1 MRGCGQRSSMA
12 ASRPSLG
19 AIRMC
24 AFACVLLS
32 VFVAA
37 AADGQELGS
46 LEWFRAEWKA
56 AEKVGLPEGYY
67 IDYSILTRVP
77 GDEAELARL
86 AGIIEGKPDHPL
98 RRTHDE
104 LKSQIEIGPKTT
116 RYRVWYGGPNRWR
129 LSMTHPLHLPAGY
142 EYAEIAYDGPR
153 TWWMTPKELRLL
165 DARRP
170 PEGRDPA
177 GLISALP
184 HYLNDWLAMGFSSG
198 PLGITPVSSVV
209 RDGVW
214 EATTASASGQR
225 VWRYKGRVEGDRI
238 LADVREL
245 IVCEDDPKW
254 LGHRKVW
261 SEWYFVD
268 AIGQWAATRV
278 DSIDADGLAYMTT
291 ALHEI
296 RPLKAGELDALMT
309 RPAADG
315 TDPVRGLVTFTSIVD
330 YGSGTA
336 ETWSEG
342 ERVTVTLPPD
352 ASRQPPPSWLKPAG
366 WTLVA
371 VIVGALVWF
380 RLKRGQ

>member
-1 MRGCGQRSSMA
+1 MTA
-12 ASRPSLG
+12 FRPSLG
-19 AIRMC
+19 ANRIC

-37 AADGQELGS
+37 AAHGQELGS

-56 AEKVGLPEGYY
+56 AEKVGLPEGHY
-67 IDYSILTRVP
+67 IDYSILTRIP

-86 AGIIEGKPDHPL
+86 AEIIEGKPDHPL

-116 RYRVWYGGPNRWR
+116 RYRLWYGGPNRWR

-170 PEGRDPA
+170 PEGHDPA

-184 HYLNDWLAMGFSSG
+184 HYINDWLAMGFSSG
-198 PLGITPVSSVV
+198 PLGVTPVSSVV

-225 VWRYKGRVEGDRI
+225 VWQYSGHVDASRVVIDSMT
-238 LADVREL
+238 L
-245 IVCEDDPKW
+245 IASNDDPKW

-261 SEWYFVD
+261 SEWLFVD
-268 AIGQWAATRV
+268 AIGRWAATRV

-296 RPLKAGELDALMT
+296 RPLKPGELDPLMT
-309 RPAADG
+309 RPAADS
-315 TDPVRGLVTFTSIVD
+315 TDPVRGPVTFTSIVD

-336 ETWSEG
+336 ETWQDG
-342 ERVTVTLPPD
+342 ERVTVSLPRTLRGNPLPHGSSPPD
-352 ASRQPPPSWLKPAG
+352 GRSLRSSSARWCGSG
-366 WTLVA
+366 
-371 VIVGALVWF
+371 
-380 RLKRGQ
+380 